1 MSNKFDQIVL
11 LNKSI
16 DLSAVSVKAIGATA
30 LSYADA
36 YSRSAEAGQGLATV
50 TPRVHSFDGK
60 RLVVRISASEAGVSE
75 SFGSDV
81 SGTAA
86 GITIDDGNRDALF
99 ALGLY
104 VDTGSLASDNYAMSF
119 YEFMPT
125 SIAPDSNGYAVA
137 TRSSD
142 SASGPVYYS
151 DGKGENPE
159 DIVFKRVKMTF
170 DNGAWSFTAETPA
183 ELPEFHALELSHEDE
198 ISGTVVDGRICSVD
212 PIRGGYIAI
221 DLVKENGTISLH
233 AEEIAR
239 ATVEELE
246 ELSAEIHT
254 LLGEVRMSGTGSE
267 DWMNT
272 QGDVQTQ
279 IDQINQKISAAGSD
293 TDAALRGLHL
303 AFDAA
308 SQDIMLLD
316 SQGNIID
323 VANMPAKVGNV
334 ESPASVMYTD
344 VDQNVNSKKTFVN
357 GAGMNLA
364 SGETLV
370 GFYKVGS
377 GTAEQSHAVIS
388 NGTSYR
394 NELGDTLTVSG
405 NQVTAVGADTL
416 SPAADIITSPDLD
429 DFVTTSADGE
439 DKPALQSVGTAATRV
454 EVATL
459 VDDVPAKGT
468 VYAANGQYHVQF
480 PVGGNDYTYIPVDA
494 DNDNDETFEDSNQN
508 EPDDEVKEMIRALAV
523 AACRKQYNEELSEY
537 ARMQKQAVAAV
548 SSSEKAEL
556 DYQGLAITGSQHSA
570 SLSSDG
576 LIVDDTVQLDH
587 DGLDI
592 DNNGVLSSNVSANG
606 FTASDE
612 TTGAEKSISVSSSS
626 IEVSNALSIDH
637 SGYVAGS
644 SLCCV
649 RIPVSVNNGDTTF
662 GAPICT
668 TGWAASEDIDSGT
681 NAANGIFTI
690 KSNIWSNPDNHTA
703 ALFEVIGI
711 SETTDA
717 SGIACPAPASMHFT
731 CKGAMNAASNPS
743 NDGYKYAAQIDLNI
757 VGSWFGGTSATNGI
771 NAGDDVDGYIVI
783 NLWSANGPVAA

>member
-1 MSNKFDQIVL
+1 MSHSYIKKTKQGGDCRLVAFSPGALFWRFAMSNKFDQIVL
-11 LNKSI
+11 LNKGI

-36 YSRSAEAGQGLATV
+36 YSRTAEAGQGLATV

-60 RLVVRISASEAGVSE
+60 RLVVRISASEAGVPE
-75 SFGSDV
+75 SVGSM

-86 GITIDDGNRDALF
+86 GITIDDGNRDDLF

-104 VDTGSLASDNYAMSF
+104 VDVGMLASDNYAMSF
-119 YEFMPT
+119 MEFMPT

-142 SASGPVYYS
+142 SASGSVYYS
-151 DGKGENPE
+151 DGKGEKPE
-159 DIVFKRVKMTF
+159 DISFKRVKMTF
-170 DNGAWSFTAETPA
+170 DNGSWSFTAETPA
-183 ELPEFHALELSHEDE
+183 ELPEFHALELSHLDLNDDP
-198 ISGTVVDGRICSVD
+198 VVDGRICSVD

-221 DLVKENGTISLH
+221 DLVKENGTISLR

-254 LLGEVRMSGTGSE
+254 LLGEVRMSGIGSE
-267 DWMNT
+267 DWMDT

-279 IDQINQKISAAGSD
+279 IDQINQKISEAGSD

-364 SGETLV
+364 TGETLV

-394 NELGDTLTVSG
+394 NELGDTLIVSG
-405 NQVTAVGADTL
+405 NQVNAVAGETL
-416 SPAADIITSPDLD
+416 SAPADIITSPDLGS
-429 DFVTTSADGE
+429 FVMTSADGE
-439 DKPALQSVGTAATRV
+439 DKPALQSVGSSAAPV
-454 EVATL
+454 QVATL

-468 VYAANGQYHVQF
+468 VFAASGTYTVQF
-480 PVGGNDYTYIPVDA
+480 GGNSYTYSVGSAPDYA
-494 DNDNDETFEDSNQN
+494 ETFSGN
-508 EPDDEVKEMIRALAV
+508 PDDEDKEMIRALAV

-556 DYQGLAITGSQHSA
+556 DYQGIAITGSQHSA

-626 IEVSNALSIDH
+626 IEVSDALSIDH

-649 RIPVSVNNGDTTF
+649 RIPVSVNDGSTTF
-662 GAPICT
+662 GTPICT
-668 TGWAASEDIDSGT
+668 TGWAASEDIDSNT
-681 NAANGIFTI
+681 NEANGIFTI
-690 KSNIWSNPDNHTA
+690 KSNLWANPDNHTA

-731 CKGAMNAASNPS
+731 CKG
-743 NDGYKYAAQIDLNI
+743 
-757 VGSWFGGTSATNGI
+757 
-771 NAGDDVDGYIVI
+771 
-783 NLWSANGPVAA
+783 GPVAA